1 MVYTYIHIYICEN
14 IRYFKKRNMLRA
26 YIPETRN
33 LDYCLDEGGELG
45 CRGKENK
52 TLPMSSLFLPFICA

>member
-1 MVYTYIHIYICEN
+1 
-14 IRYFKKRNMLRA
+14 MLRA

-52 TLPMSSLFLPFICA
+52 TLSMSSLFLPFICA